1 MKIGTRPMA
10 RISPAARLRPTAW
23 VLLGLVLV
31 GCGGGPSPTA
41 ATPEGAVTLV
51 LRELAAGRPV
61 VLWNALPQTR
71 QADIRGMLNEAA
83 ADVDPQLWEAGFT
96 LIDKAAQVARKQQ
109 AFCLASKPISQAALR
124 PSPADAEKAWGHL
137 LEALSALSASELK
150 TAAGLKQLDPPAFL
164 SGAGATLLRQAEQ
177 AAPILGDAN
186 PFRKMQ
192 LARVTRLAEDEDDLM
207 ADVRIEYPGQAPI
220 TVPLARVQNHWLP
233 ADLGDNQWD
242 ATRAAWKARLTQ
254 FVAWQKD
261 DKDRLLALVK
271 QMDAQFD
278 KLLAAQTQAEFD
290 EALADFPRLR
300 K

>member
-1 MKIGTRPMA
+1 MIGIQPMV
-10 RISPAARLRPTAW
+10 RIPAARLRPTAW
-23 VLLGLVLV
+23 VLLGVMLV
-31 GCGGGPSPTA
+31 GCGGGPSPST

-51 LRELAAGRPV
+51 LRELSAGRPV

-71 QADIRGMLNEAA
+71 QADIRGLLNEAA
-83 ADVDPQLWEAGFT
+83 ADVDPQLWEAGFA
-96 LIDKAAQVARKQQ
+96 LVDKAAMVANKQR
-109 AFCLASKPISQAALR
+109 AFCLASKPVTHAALR

-137 LEALSALSASELK
+137 LEALTALSTSELK

-164 SGAGATLLRQAEQ
+164 SGTGATILKQAEQ
-177 AAPILGDAN
+177 AAPILGESN

-220 TVPLARVQNHWLP
+220 TVPLARIQNHWVP
-233 ADLGDNQWD
+233 ADLGDDQWD
-242 ATRAAWKARLTQ
+242 GTRAALKARLAQ
-254 FVAWQKD
+254 FVAWQKE

-271 QMDAQFD
+271 QIDAQLD
-278 KLLAAQTQAEFD
+278 KLLAAKSQEEFD
-290 EALADFPRLR
+290 EALAAFPRLS